1 MAQPFA
7 LIVEDDVDLSE
18 IFKEALVA
26 AGFSTE
32 VIRDGQ
38 IAQQRLIEI
47 TPSVVILDLHLPR
60 VSGETLL
67 RQIRSAPHLTKTLVV
82 ITTADPLMA
91 DYLRESA
98 DFTLVKPISFVQ
110 LRDLAKRLNPEY
122 QTGKFK
128 TVDLS
133 DDDKNE

>member
-1 MAQPFA
+1 MTDPFA

-18 IFKEALVA
+18 IFREALSA

-38 IAQQRLIEI
+38 IAQERLREI
-47 TPSVVILDLHLPR
+47 TPTVVILDIHLPH

-67 RQIRSAPHLTKTLVV
+67 RQIRSSPHLNGARIIV
-82 ITTADPLMA
+82 TTADPQAAEFLRDDA
-91 DYLRESA
+91 DL
-98 DFTLVKPISFVQ
+98 TLVKPVSFVQ

-122 QTGKFK
+122 RTGKFK

-133 DDDKNE
+133 DEEGGG